1 MIFRNDVLSN
11 ICLSKKK
18 KNTDF
23 QITDL
28 KICVL
33 SNNFQKT
40 NSHCLFIVSRLGSLW
55 SLSYFLVTS

>member
-1 MIFRNDVLSN
+1 MIFRNVVLSN

-18 KNTDF
+18 NKNTDF

-33 SNNFQKT
+33 SYNFRKQT
-40 NSHCLFIVSRLGSLW
+40 VIVYLLF
-55 SLSYFLVTS
+55 LSSG

>member
-1 MIFRNDVLSN
+1 MIFRNVVLSN

-18 KNTDF
+18 NKNTDF

-33 SNNFQKT
+33 SYYFRKQT
-40 NSHCLFIVSRLGSLW
+40 VIVYLLFLGSGHCGHFRISW
-55 SLSYFLVTS
+55 

>member
-1 MIFRNDVLSN
+1 MIFRNVVLTN

-33 SNNFQKT
+33 SYNFRKQT
-40 NSHCLFIVSRLGSLW
+40 VIVYLLFLGSG
-55 SLSYFLVTS
+55 

>member
-1 MIFRNDVLSN
+1 MIFRNVVLSN

-18 KNTDF
+18 IRKNTDF

-33 SNNFQKT
+33 SYNFRKQT
-40 NSHCLFIVSRLGSLW
+40 VIAYLLFLGSG
-55 SLSYFLVTS
+55 

>member
-1 MIFRNDVLSN
+1 MIFRNVVLSN

-18 KNTDF
+18 NKNTDF

-33 SNNFQKT
+33 SYNFLKQT
-40 NSHCLFIVSRLGSLW
+40 VIVYLLFIGSG
-55 SLSYFLVTS
+55 

>member
-1 MIFRNDVLSN
+1 MIFRNVVLSN
-11 ICLSKKK
+11 ICLSKK

-33 SNNFQKT
+33 SYNFRKQT
-40 NSHCLFIVSRLGSLW
+40 VIVYLLFLGSG
-55 SLSYFLVTS
+55 